1 MVSRMA
7 NKSINEL
14 DNASG
19 LANDDLLVLWQDS
32 TNTAC
37 NLTGA
42 QFATWL
48 LALANGHGGVIS
60 SSYTPPVPPSLEGT
74 LTLNMGDSST
84 ITVPIMNGAKGD
96 TGDTGATG
104 PTGPYVASVDWA
116 SNSAGSPQG
125 TAGTTDTYDMT
136 LSTGAYLGSFVV
148 YNGMN
153 GAGAVSSVL
162 GETPDENGNVDLTAK
177 LLQMIY
183 PVGSIYMSTNNVS
196 PATFIGG
203 TWTLIQGKFL
213 LAAGD
218 GYTAGDTGGEA
229 SHTLTAAESG
239 QKAVTTATDGAHKHP
254 LLMKYRSSGV
264 GGGNVAYFHGDG
276 DKSYDGFSTGSISQE
291 YTGAHSHSISGSNAT
306 NAHNNMP
313 PYLVVYVWTRTA

>member
-1 MVSRMA
+1 MP
-7 NKSINEL
+7 NKSVNDL
-14 DNASG
+14 QNASS
-19 LANDDLLVLWQDS
+19 LANNDLLLLWQNS
-32 TNTAC
+32 TNSAK
-37 NLTGA
+37 NMTGA

-48 LALANGHGGVIS
+48 LALANGHGGIVS
-60 SSYTPPVPPSLEGT
+60 STYTPPTPPSLQGT
-74 LTLNMGDSST
+74 LRLTFADSSYAD
-84 ITVPIMNGAKGD
+84 IPIQNGAKGD
-96 TGDTGATG
+96 KGDTGNTGATG
-104 PTGPYVASVDWA
+104 PYVSSIDWA

-125 TAGTTDTYDMT
+125 SAGTTDTYDIT
-136 LSTGAYLGSFVV
+136 LSNGDYVGSFVV

-162 GETPDENGNVDLTAK
+162 DVLPDGNGNVDLTAK

-183 PVGSIYMSTNNVS
+183 PVGSIYMSTANVS

-229 SHTLTAAESG
+229 SHTLTSAESG
-239 QKAVTTATDGAHKHP
+239 QKAITIGADGSHTHQ
-254 LLMKYRSSGV
+254 LSLKYRAGGV
-264 GGGNVAYFHGDG
+264 LTGNAAYFHGDG
-276 DKSYDGFSTGSISQE
+276 TNVYTGFSTVAD
-291 YTGAHSHSISGSNAT
+291 TGAHSHSISGSDAT
-306 NAHNNMP
+306 TAHNNMP

>member
-1 MVSRMA
+1 MA
-7 NKSINEL
+7 NKSINQL
-14 DNASG
+14 DNTST
-19 LANDDLLVLWQDS
+19 LANDDLLLLWQDS
-32 TNTAC
+32 TNTAK
-37 NLTGA
+37 NMKGS

-48 LALANGHGGVIS
+48 LALAQGHGGIVS
-60 SSYTPPVPPSLEGT
+60 TQYTPPTPPSLEGT
-74 LTLNMGDSST
+74 LR
-84 ITVPIMNGAKGD
+84 ITMQDGTYTDVPIMNGAKGD

-104 PTGPYVASVDWA
+104 ATGAYVSSIDWA
-116 SNSAGSPQG
+116 SNSGGSPQG
-125 TAGTTDTYDMT
+125 TAGTTDTYNIY
-136 LSTGAYLGSFVV
+136 LSDGSYVGSFVV

-239 QKAVTTATDGAHKHP
+239 QKAITTGTDGGHTHA
-254 LLMKYRSSGV
+254 LSLKYRAGGV
-264 GGGNVAYFHGDG
+264 LTGTAAYFHGDG
-276 DKSYDGFSTGSISQE
+276 TNVYTGFSTVSN
-291 YTGAHSHSISGSNAT
+291 TGAHSHSISGSDAT

>member
-1 MVSRMA
+1 MP
-7 NKSINEL
+7 NKSVNDL
-14 DNASG
+14 QNAST
-19 LANDDLLVLWQDS
+19 LANDDLLLLWQDS
-32 TNTAC
+32 TNTAK
-37 NLTGA
+37 NMKGS

-48 LALANGHGGVIS
+48 LALAQGHGGIVS
-60 SSYTPPVPPSLEGT
+60 SSYTAPTPPSLQGT
-74 LTLNMGDSST
+74 LRLTFADSSYT
-84 ITVPIMNGAKGD
+84 DIPIMNGSKGDKGD

-104 PTGPYVASVDWA
+104 AYVASVDWA

-162 GETPDENGNVDLTAK
+162 GETPDQNGNVDLTAK

-196 PATFIGG
+196 PQTFIGG
-203 TWTLIQGKFL
+203 TWVLIQGKFL

-239 QKAVTTATDGAHKHP
+239 QKAITISGDGAHQHSV
-254 LLMKYRSSGV
+254 LMKYRQAGV
-264 GGGNVAYFHGDG
+264 LTGTAAYFHGDG
-276 DKSYDGFSTGSISQE
+276 TLNYTGFSTVADQ
-291 YTGAHSHSISGSNAT
+291 GAHSHSISGSDAA

-313 PYLVVYVWTRTA
+313 PYIVVYVWKRTA

>member
-42 QFATWL
+42 QFSQWL

-74 LTLNMGDSST
+74 LTLNMGDGST

-96 TGDTGATG
+96 TGDTGPTG
-104 PTGPYVASVDWA
+104 ATGPYVASVDWA

-125 TAGTTDTYDMT
+125 TAGTTDRYDMT
-136 LSTGAYLGSFVV
+136 LSTGTYLGSFVV
-148 YNGMN
+148 YNGLD

-162 GETPDENGNVDLTAK
+162 GVTPDENGECNITAK

-239 QKAVTTATDGAHKHP
+239 QKAITISGDGAHQHNV
-254 LLMKYRSSGV
+254 LMKYRQAGV
-264 GGGNVAYFHGDG
+264 VTGSAAYFHGDG
-276 DKSYDGFSTGSISQE
+276 TLNYTGFSTVADQ
-291 YTGAHSHSISGSNAT
+291 GAHSHSISGSNAT

>member
-1 MVSRMA
+1 MA

-96 TGDTGATG
+96 TGDTGPTG
-104 PTGPYVASVDWA
+104 ATGPYVASVDWA

-125 TAGTTDTYDMT
+125 TEGTTDTYDMT

-148 YNGMN
+148 YNGLN

-162 GETPDENGNVDLTAK
+162 GVTPDENRNVDLTAK

-239 QKAVTTATDGAHKHP
+239 QKAITTGTDGGHTHA
-254 LLMKYRSSGV
+254 LSLKYRAGGV
-264 GGGNVAYFHGDG
+264 LTGTAAYFHGDG
-276 DKSYDGFSTGSISQE
+276 TNVYTGFSTVSN
-291 YTGAHSHSISGSNAT
+291 TGAHSHSISGSNAT

>member
-1 MVSRMA
+1 MA

-42 QFATWL
+42 QFSQWL
-48 LALANGHGGVIS
+48 LALANGHGGIDHIAGPTQDPQNPLKDI
-60 SSYTPPVPPSLEGT
+60 YTIVYADDETTTFSVT
-74 LTLNMGDSST
+74 
-84 ITVPIMNGAKGD
+84 NGAKGD
-96 TGDTGATG
+96 TGDTGPTG
-104 PTGPYVASVDWA
+104 ATGPYVASVDWA

-239 QKAVTTATDGAHKHP
+239 QKAITISGDGAHQHNV
-254 LLMKYRSSGV
+254 LMKYRQAGV
-264 GGGNVAYFHGDG
+264 VTGSAAYFHGDG
-276 DKSYDGFSTGSISQE
+276 TLNYTGFSTVADQ
-291 YTGAHSHSISGSNAT
+291 GAHSHSISGSNAT

>member
-1 MVSRMA
+1 MP
-7 NKSINEL
+7 NKSVNDL
-14 DNASG
+14 QNAST
-19 LANDDLLVLWQDS
+19 LANDDLLLLWQDS
-32 TNTAC
+32 TNTAK
-37 NLTGA
+37 NMKGS

-48 LALANGHGGVIS
+48 LALAQGHGGIVS
-60 SSYTPPVPPSLEGT
+60 SSYTAPTPPSLQGT
-74 LTLNMGDSST
+74 LRLTFADSSYT
-84 ITVPIMNGAKGD
+84 DIPIMNGSKGDKGD

-104 PTGPYVASVDWA
+104 AYVASVDWA

-162 GETPDENGNVDLTAK
+162 GETPDQNGNVDLTAK

-196 PATFIGG
+196 PQTFIGG
-203 TWTLIQGKFL
+203 TWVLIQGKFL

>member
-1 MVSRMA
+1 MA
-7 NKSINEL
+7 NKSINQL
-14 DNASG
+14 DNTST
-19 LANDDLLVLWQDS
+19 LANNDLLLLWQES
-32 TNTAC
+32 TNTAK
-37 NLTGA
+37 NMTGS

-48 LALANGHGGVIS
+48 LALAQGHGGIVS
-60 SSYTPPVPPSLEGT
+60 TQYTPPTPPSLEGT
-74 LTLNMGDSST
+74 LR
-84 ITVPIMNGAKGD
+84 ITMQDGTYTDVPIMNGAKGD

-104 PTGPYVASVDWA
+104 ATGPYVSSIDWA
-116 SNSAGSPQG
+116 SNSGGSPQG
-125 TAGTTDTYDMT
+125 TAGTTDTYNIY
-136 LSTGAYLGSFVV
+136 LSDGSYVGSFVV
-148 YNGMN
+148 YNGLN

-162 GETPDENGNVDLTAK
+162 GVTPDENGECNITAR
-177 LLQMIY
+177 LLQMVY
-183 PVGSIYMSTNNVS
+183 PVGSIYMSVNNVS

-203 TWTLIQGKFL
+203 TWELIQGKFL
-213 LAAGD
+213 LSAGD

-313 PYLVVYVWTRTA
+313 PYLVVYVWKRTA

>member
-1 MVSRMA
+1 MSRMA

-96 TGDTGATG
+96 TGDTGPTG
-104 PTGPYVASVDWA
+104 ATGPYVASVDWA

-153 GAGAVSSVL
+153 GQGAVSSVL
-162 GETPDENGNVDLTAK
+162 GETPDQNGNVDLTAK

-229 SHTLTAAESG
+229 THTLTAAESG
-239 QKAVTTATDGAHKHP
+239 QKEITISGDGAHQHNV
-254 LLMKYRSSGV
+254 LMKYRQAGV
-264 GGGNVAYFHGDG
+264 VTGSAAYFHGDG
-276 DKSYDGFSTGSISQE
+276 TLNYTGFSTVADQ
-291 YTGAHSHSISGSNAT
+291 GAHSHSVSGSDAT